1 MAAMDSAA
9 FTKQGELKT
18 LGGFSN
24 SEWQTRSVALKS
36 GQPPMLLFS
45 QASCTFGSSASSS
58 HVDGCIALSPS
69 SAAAATPGTST
80 DFTLTNV
87 EHAHNAVLGLQSLDL
102 RAETERARDEWVA
115 AINAEIR
122 RATGS
127 GGAAAAPASPS
138 APVVYSFKSLDQ
150 ELLGAATPPADV
162 IDLGRLDENGKKR
175 DGFREL
181 TLEDQRLLLAK
192 MHSSPALRE
201 LNINGTLAAE
211 L

>member
-1 MAAMDSAA
+1 MAAMDGAA

-45 QASCTFGSSASSS
+45 QASSTFGSSASSS
-58 HVDGCIALSPS
+58 DVDGCMTLSPS

-87 EHAHNAVLGLQSLDL
+87 EHAHNAVLGLQSLHV
-102 RAETERARDEWVA
+102 RAETERAREEWVA

-138 APVVYSFKSLDQ
+138 APVVYSLKSLDQ
-150 ELLGAATPPADV
+150 ELLGAASPPADV
-162 IDLGRLDENGKKR
+162 IDLGRFDESGNQR
-175 DGFREL
+175 DGFRAL

-201 LNINGTLAAE
+201 LNLNGTLAAE

>member
-1 MAAMDSAA
+1 MAAMDGAA

-45 QASCTFGSSASSS
+45 QASSTFGSSASSS
-58 HVDGCIALSPS
+58 DVDGCITLSPS

-102 RAETERARDEWVA
+102 NKCDEITDNSVNYLA
-115 AINAEIR
+115 QL
-122 RATGS
+122 
-127 GGAAAAPASPS
+127 
-138 APVVYSFKSLDQ
+138 KSLK
-150 ELLGAATPPADV
+150 
-162 IDLGRLDENGKKR
+162 RLD
-175 DGFREL
+175 
-181 TLEDQRLLLAK
+181 LEVCRKITFKGQAHLAK
-192 MHSSPALRE
+192 LSGQLLESRSYLIRIRH
-201 LNINGTLAAE
+201 
-211 L
+211 

>member
-1 MAAMDSAA
+1 
-9 FTKQGELKT
+9 
-18 LGGFSN
+18 
-24 SEWQTRSVALKS
+24 
-36 GQPPMLLFS
+36 
-45 QASCTFGSSASSS
+45 
-58 HVDGCIALSPS
+58 
-69 SAAAATPGTST
+69 
-80 DFTLTNV
+80 LTNV

-138 APVVYSFKSLDQ
+138 APVVYSFESLDQ

-162 IDLGRLDENGKKR
+162 IDLGRLDESGRQR
-175 DGFREL
+175 DGFRKL
-181 TLEDQRLLLAK
+181 TLEDQRLLSAK
-192 MHSSPALRE
+192 MQSSPALRE
-201 LNINGTLAAE
+201 LNLYGTLAAE

>member
-1 MAAMDSAA
+1 MDGAPVA
-9 FTKQGELKT
+9 KQGQLKKR
-18 LGGFSN
+18 GGFSN

-45 QASCTFGSSASSS
+45 QASSTFGSSASSS
-58 HVDGCIALSPS
+58 DVDGCITLSPS

-87 EHAHNAVLGLQSLDL
+87 EHAHNAVLGLQSLHV
-102 RAETERARDEWVA
+102 RAQTERAREEWVA

-150 ELLGAATPPADV
+150 ELLGAASPPADV
-162 IDLGRLDENGKKR
+162 IDLGRWDENGKQR
-175 DGFREL
+175 DGSRAL

-201 LNINGTLAAE
+201 LNINGALAAE